1 MQLLPSKTLLPAP
14 ALWLG
19 AALAVTS
26 LSQAAD
32 VLSLPYNV
40 SLLKEAF
47 AEIVNTDSNPAP
59 LNGPSGQTPFWVDMV
74 NAEANNQG
82 GDGIYVAIL
91 DTGLVAQ
98 WPFFFPHANIRDDWG
113 KGFTHDIYWDD
124 DLGGLV
130 AGPLVE
136 RNFITHAFRGS
147 GHGTHVTSTVVG
159 YHFSTANANFL
170 VRGVAPKVTI
180 IPVLVLDAWEVA
192 SPYGTLYL
200 SGGLDDMISAG
211 IRYVADL
218 ATTHRIKIVIN
229 MSLGGPEPTA
239 EIEDAINY
247 ALERGVI
254 VVASAGNSGLDG
266 MGWPGAYPQVISA
279 AAGGWTQQWVPVP
292 PQTRWWLNNVTEK
305 LNTRDLWGNNWQMYL
320 EEFSSRPNPALGQTW
335 KELDVCAPG
344 ASIPGPYKPAFSLNL
359 GYYYLWG
366 TSMAAPHVAGLAA
379 TLAQAKPGLTQASA
393 ERVLKLAATR
403 LPLAS
408 DGAIVLDPF
417 VGGLYD
423 FLWKNHDA
431 GTGWLTWDN
440 IEKTARTQLK

>member
-47 AEIVNTDSNPAP
+47 AETVNTDSSPAA

-98 WPFFFPHANIRDDWG
+98 WPFFFPHANIRADWG

-279 AAGGWTQQWVPVP
+279 AAGGWTQQWLPVP
-292 PQTRWWLNNVTEK
+292 QTPWWLNDVTEK

-408 DGAIVLDPF
+408 DGAVVLDPF